1 MKKVIYA
8 FSLGIVCIAS
18 SADQD
23 LSGRVKD
30 VEGNGGIVYFG
41 LPPQHEFS
49 ADSITLK
56 CLSIDEL
63 REKNRSIKHAI
74 RNVKDPNEIAGQT
87 ERLKAIR
94 QSLIDKLKE
103 EKIQRKIEK
112 IKFVHSEV
120 ELSELL
126 RKREKKAEEQKTK
139 PLPFGGCL
147 FSGAQKKLQRSESVN
162 GLPSENL
169 DVEVDRK
176 DAAMSLPSVSF
187 VSPQSTTEEGVTNEN
202 FNLLGQ
208 RLSQGRERLS
218 RTASVG
224 SIRESAAVAQ
234 DPIDENLKALLASLE
249 HVHVKTHAL
258 FGQTLED

>member
-8 FSLGIVCIAS
+8 FFLGIVCIAS

-23 LSGRVKD
+23 LSGRVEE
-30 VEGNGGIVYFG
+30 VEAKGGTVYFG
-41 LPPQHEFS
+41 EQPQNIFDRS
-49 ADSITLK
+49 NGLQYLTKDSLWKRYIDLHK
-56 CLSIDEL
+56 KRDEL
-63 REKNRSIKHAI
+63 IIENKKFKQEELTDNEQVNSEIKDLYKEIKFIMNQIRSLEKTRETKKTGA
-74 RNVKDPNEIAGQT
+74 KT
-87 ERLKAIR
+87 
-94 QSLIDKLKE
+94 KE
-103 EKIQRKIEK
+103 EVKQ
-112 IKFVHSEV
+112 
-120 ELSELL
+120 
-126 RKREKKAEEQKTK
+126 
-139 PLPFGGCL
+139 LPFGRRL